1 MLDYGSPAGAAPTQ
15 EKLSQGNGVPGG
27 DGRGYPPP
35 HPGELEGD
43 RDSRGGDD
51 KPAQGDHD
59 KRKEEGNEKQ
69 NEKEDDQSGEEEDEE
84 ESDEDGDDDEEE
96 NSIPFDPSKVKVEPV
111 EEDYN
116 DDDEE
121 GRDSDDDVDDDDD
134 SENAPI
140 PGRFAVKAEVRDGD
154 YQEGDWEDDGEVNDI
169 DPEDDE
175 AVWEQE
181 DDPDFDV
188 DKVIKKRRASRAAKA
203 VKTYYD
209 ESDDDNDEWEPQ
221 RRRRRAGGAPR
232 RTKMEPQEGEEVQ
245 CEKCRKM
252 WPSLPSMLKHISH
265 IKPCRQHYGED
276 RIQEMR
282 AVQRRARYRSKDP
295 ARAERDRQQR
305 MRNYYE
311 NRLEKLQK
319 SREYYQR
326 NKDKITLKKRL
337 SYKVEDDAE
346 GTPLGRANRTIRVGF
361 PEPEVAMGT
370 VRWNRGEDERDMGM
384 CEFGTNE
391 DPSTKLDMESAED
404 VQCMPEG
411 YSLTGRMV
419 YSRELD
425 LAHGFVGLAVNDD
438 KESVEVRPLLARS
451 DINLMDLRELFH
463 AIMAVTGAT
472 MKDILSDK
480 GSSISV
486 ISYNRNL
493 LTLRN
498 RYSKEIIAN
507 NNQMPEVPKPICFP
521 GRSRETHFLSA
532 AMEDEVPADQLL
544 VNFGLAPNDMSA
556 VALECRF
563 DGSEAS
569 GGDRGNKLIPIFTV
583 SMEDW
588 RITIRFL
595 FTILINWVGNKDLLE
610 EMWLATPCGVEGER
624 MIHHELKEE
633 CYQNCLQP
641 KTVSVCEHCGKTFV
655 YNAYIQSEKAKYDK
669 HVAIHNTTCRI
680 CGETFPNM
688 PAKRNHQRTH
698 RESHFPCTAKKNCKY
713 VGTTQEALDKH
724 VQYFHTRIICELCGK
739 DYTNK
744 NSLSLHIALTHNKQV
759 QSDLVCSFCGKVGFC
774 HEYELKRHEKR
785 HRIPNSN
792 VNKWMENKSTGF
804 VCPLSHDNCKRY
816 FKKASYVRKHI
827 RMFAHEDPNWH
838 GKELPEN
845 LRKKVPKKGSKK
857 LAVAGGGGGGS
868 GSGGLSMKKVAKPV
882 SAAPSA
888 AAAAAAAA
896 GIGGHVGMSG
906 VEAALAAS
914 GVVAGYLPPPHQ
926 LGIDDGRGGGGG
938 GGGSYKQEP
947 TFEAYE
953 RS

>member
-1 MLDYGSPAGAAPTQ
+1 MPTTGENGATSQSPREVEEQ
-15 EKLSQGNGVPGG
+15 EGG
-27 DGRGYPPP
+27 EQQQQQQQR
-35 HPGELEGD
+35 
-43 RDSRGGDD
+43 
-51 KPAQGDHD
+51 
-59 KRKEEGNEKQ
+59 
-69 NEKEDDQSGEEEDEE
+69 
-84 ESDEDGDDDEEE
+84 
-96 NSIPFDPSKVKVEPV
+96 IPFDPDKVKVEPV
-111 EEDYN
+111 EEDYAGESDEDGGQ
-116 DDDEE
+116 DDQ
-121 GRDSDDDVDDDDD
+121 GVV
-134 SENAPI
+134 
-140 PGRFAVKAEVRDGD
+140 VKAEVTERQGGEGYDNYGEEEYDED
-154 YQEGDWEDDGEVNDI
+154 YEEDDDGRRDL

-188 DKVIKKRRASRAAKA
+188 DKVLRKRRRSRAAKMERS
-203 VKTYYD
+203 YYD
-209 ESDDDNDEWEPQ
+209 DDDDDDDEDYEEP
-221 RRRRRAGGAPR
+221 RRRRRRGGGGGR
-232 RTKMEPQEGEEVQ
+232 RVKAEPVPGEEVQ

-265 IKPCRQHYGED
+265 IKPCRAHYGED
-276 RIQEMR
+276 RIQELR
-282 AVQRRARYRSKDP
+282 AIQRRARYRSKDP
-295 ARAERDRQQR
+295 AKAERDRQQR

-311 NRLEKLQK
+311 NRLEKLAK

-326 NKDKITLKKRL
+326 NKDKITLRKRM
-337 SYKVEDDAE
+337 SYKVEDGEEVGE
-346 GTPLGRANRTIRVGF
+346 GGGGSRANRSIRVGF
-361 PEPEVAMGT
+361 PEPEVAQGT
-370 VRWNRGEDERDMGM
+370 VRWNRGEDERNLGM
-384 CEFGTNE
+384 CEFGE
-391 DPSTKLDMESAED
+391 GGMEPSSKLDLEAVEEGTLE
-404 VQCMPEG
+404 CMPKS
-411 YSLTGRMV
+411 YALTGRTV

-425 LAHGFVGLAVNDD
+425 FAHGFVGLTVGENR
-438 KESVEVRPLLARS
+438 ECVEVRPLMAR
-451 DINLMDLRELFH
+451 DNINLQDLRELLH
-463 AIMAVTGAT
+463 AILAVTGAS

-480 GSSISV
+480 GSAISV

-507 NNQMPEVPKPICFP
+507 NNQMPEAPKPICFP
-521 GRSRETHFLSA
+521 GKSKESHFLSA
-532 AMEDEVPADQLL
+532 TMEEEVPADQIL
-544 VNFGLAPNDMSA
+544 VNFDLAPVDMSA

-563 DGSEAS
+563 DGSAACN
-569 GGDRGNKLIPIFTV
+569 GATGNKVIPIFSV
-583 SMEDW
+583 NMEDW

-595 FTILINWVGNKDLLE
+595 FTILINWVGSKDLLE
-610 EMWLATPCGVEGER
+610 EMWLATPCGVQGER

-633 CYQNCLQP
+633 CHHNCLQP

-698 RESHFPCTAKKNCKY
+698 RESYFPCTAKKTCKY

-845 LRKKVPKKGSKK
+845 LRKKVPKKGTKK
-857 LAVAGGGGGGS
+857 YGGS
-868 GSGGLSMKKVAKPV
+868 ATQQQSQKKSASKPAVVAPPPPPP
-882 SAAPSA
+882 PSA
-888 AAAAAAAA
+888 AAAAIAGHHAAAPPPPPM
-896 GIGGHVGMSG
+896 GMSG

-914 GVVAGYLPPPHQ
+914 GVVTAGYLPAPHQ
-926 LGIDDGRGGGGG
+926 LGIDDGGAAAAAAAAAAARGIP
-938 GGGSYKQEP
+938 YKQEN
-947 TFEAYE
+947 FYN